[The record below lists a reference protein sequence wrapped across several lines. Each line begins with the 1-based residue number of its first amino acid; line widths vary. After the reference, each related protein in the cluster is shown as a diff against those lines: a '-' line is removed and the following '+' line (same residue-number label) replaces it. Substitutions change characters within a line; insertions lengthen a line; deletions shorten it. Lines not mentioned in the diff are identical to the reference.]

1 MALYL
6 DLDLDYFVYPIIKE
20 AVANQR
26 PICEDIYTHADPS
39 HLLSIIK
46 QKKVFWGEKR
56 FIFVN
61 HMQSHLRW
69 WLNGKKNNTVIHID
83 AHSDLYGHSLRDL
96 SNLKMLGC
104 QNFLW
109 HSIREGLV
117 SEIYWVFPDN
127 AVDLLKE
134 NLVYDIFTTEQL
146 NNFYLRDNIL
156 NIELNCLLPG
166 NKPKT
171 ILYHLLKAE
180 DLPVFGETAEITTV
194 ATSPEF
200 IPRQADSLIV
210 SIGQWLK
217 LSPSLIENILTQH
230 RDMKT
235 QGN

>member
-20 AVANQR
+20 AVTNHR
-26 PICEDIYTHADPS
+26 PSCDDIYALADPS
-39 HLLSIIK
+39 QLLSIIK
-46 QKKVFWGEKR
+46 QKNIFWSEKR
-56 FIFVN
+56 FIFSN

-69 WLNGKKNNTVIHID
+69 WLNGKLNNTVIHID
-83 AHSDLYGHSLRDL
+83 AHSDLYGHRLRDL

-117 SEIYWVFPDN
+117 SEIFWVFPDN
-127 AVDLLKE
+127 AVDLTKE

-146 NNFYLRDNIL
+146 NNFYLKDNVL

-171 ILYHLLKAE
+171 IHYHLLKAE
-180 DLPVFGETAEITTV
+180 DLPVFEETVEITTV

-217 LSPSLIENILTQH
+217 LSPSLIENILMQH
-230 RDMKT
+230 RAMKT
-235 QGN
+235 QGK